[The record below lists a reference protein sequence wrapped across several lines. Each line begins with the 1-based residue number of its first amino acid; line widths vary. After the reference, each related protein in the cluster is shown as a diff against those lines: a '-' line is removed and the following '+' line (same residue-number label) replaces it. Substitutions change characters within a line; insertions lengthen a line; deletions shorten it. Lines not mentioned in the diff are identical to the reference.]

1 MNKTDLVAALSTRGS
16 LQRAD
21 AARIVDLLFD
31 PGEGILANAIKTGDK
46 VQISGFGTFET
57 RKRKGRSGRNPRTG
71 EEIHIPPSVTAAFR
85 PGKAL
90 KDAVS
95 S

>member
-1 MNKTDLVAALSTRGS
+1 MNKTDLVAALSTRGN
-16 LQRAD
+16 LQRND
-21 AARIVDLLFD
+21 AAHIIELLFEPAD
-31 PGEGILANAIKTGDK
+31 GILAGALKRGDK

-71 EEIHIPPSVTAAFR
+71 EEISIPASITAAFR

-95 S
+95 G